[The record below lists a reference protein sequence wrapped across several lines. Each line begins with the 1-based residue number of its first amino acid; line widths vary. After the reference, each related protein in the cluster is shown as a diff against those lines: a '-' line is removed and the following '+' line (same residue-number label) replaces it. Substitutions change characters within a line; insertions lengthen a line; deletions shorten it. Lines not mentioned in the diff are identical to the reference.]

1 VTEAHAWRAAETRPT
16 LSGKAAAST
25 CGDDDF
31 IDGQFDGDAFPPPA
45 EDATPPPIR
54 KRNGVTPAPSP
65 PQLPGSPF
73 RFADRVRTAE
83 RRFFAGAV
91 TVFSASFGAS

>member
-1 VTEAHAWRAAETRPT
+1 MRAAEHLPSLAPGVQARITAAHRAAHAARRPR
-16 LSGKAAAST
+16 AADESPEARR
-25 CGDDDF
+25 
-31 IDGQFDGDAFPPPA
+31 PA
-45 EDATPPPIR
+45 TANATVYAR
-54 KRNGVTPAPSP
+54 SP
-65 PQLPGSPF
+65 PHFPGSPF

>member
-1 VTEAHAWRAAETRPT
+1 MLHKPGVQDRRDSVIAAARAARRPR
-16 LSGKAAAST
+16 AADESPEARR
-25 CGDDDF
+25 
-31 IDGQFDGDAFPPPA
+31 PA
-45 EDATPPPIR
+45 TANATVYAR
-54 KRNGVTPAPSP
+54 SP
-65 PQLPGSPF
+65 PHLPGSPF